1 MQAYILRRVLA
12 AVPVLMVVALFTF
25 TIVRLMPG
33 DPAAVIGGDT
43 ATPEEIEIIRRS
55 MGLDKPMYVQLGIW
69 LKDIARGNLGESVHS
84 RYSVAGLIASRVEP
98 TVALA
103 VVTEIITI
111 TIAVPLG
118 VLAAWKAN
126 TWIDRSVMAFAV
138 VGFSM
143 PVFWL
148 GFMLMWLFG
157 IRLEWLPVASYEPL
171 FTAGFIPFIRHL
183 ILPGLTLGLVFVAL
197 IARMTRASVLEIL
210 REDYIRTARAKGLSD
225 TVVLLRHAM
234 KNAALPIVTIIGLG
248 IALLLTGVV
257 ITETVFAIPGLGRL
271 TADAILHR
279 DYPVIQG
286 VILVVAAAYVLINLA
301 VDITYAYF
309 DPRIRY

>member
-1 MQAYILRRVLA
+1 MLGYVLRRVLA
-12 AVPVLMVVALFTF
+12 VIPVLIVVALFTF
-25 TIVRLMPG
+25 TILRLMPG

-43 ATPEEIEIIRRS
+43 ATPEEIEIIRKS
-55 MGLDKPMYVQLGIW
+55 MGLDKPIYVQLGIW
-69 LKDIARGNLGESVHS
+69 LADIARGDLGESVHS
-84 RYSVAGLIASRVEP
+84 RHSVAGLILSRVEP
-98 TVALA
+98 TLSLA
-103 VVTEIITI
+103 ILTEIIAI
-111 TIAVPLG
+111 SIAVPLG

-126 TWIDRSVMAFAV
+126 SIIDRSVMLLAV

-157 IRLEWLPVASYEPL
+157 IKLEWLPVATYV
-171 FTAGFIPFIRHL
+171 PFREDFFAFLQHL
-183 ILPGLTLGLVFVAL
+183 ILPSVTLGLVFIAL
-197 IARMTRASVLEIL
+197 IARMTRATVLEVL
-210 REDYIRTARAKGLSD
+210 REDYIRTARAKGLAD
-225 TVVLLRHAM
+225 TAVLLRHAM

-248 IALLLTGVV
+248 IAGLISGVV
-257 ITETVFAIPGLGRL
+257 VTETIFAIPGIGRL
-271 TADAILHR
+271 SVDAIVHR

-286 VILVVAAAYVLINLA
+286 VILMTAGAYVFINLA